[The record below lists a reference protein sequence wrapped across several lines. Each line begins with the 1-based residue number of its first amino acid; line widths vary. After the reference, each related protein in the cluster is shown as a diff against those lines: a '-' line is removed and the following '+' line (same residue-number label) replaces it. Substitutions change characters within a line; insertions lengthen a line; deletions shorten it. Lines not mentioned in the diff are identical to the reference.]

1 MEDKVLKSAAVLF
14 DLAYTEDIGDGDVTT
29 DNFIPQGEIKT
40 ARLVAKEDGVVAGL
54 PIVEMV
60 FRRFDPD
67 FEWTVNYKDGSHVV
81 VGDVI
86 AEFKGSYRAL
96 LSGERIALN
105 FLQRMSGIATYAS
118 QFAKMTEG
126 TKVQI
131 LDTRKTLPGYR
142 HLDKYAVRMGGASNH
157 RFCLYDMVMIKDN
170 HIQIAGGIKP
180 AVDAIRKKLP
190 MSIKIEVETT
200 TIEQVQEA
208 LAAGADIIMLD
219 NMSNVMM
226 TEAVGIIDGR
236 AKVEA
241 SGNMSLERI
250 AEVAKTGIDYIS
262 IGALTHSVNALDIS
276 QRIID

>member
-1 MEDKVLKSAAVLF
+1 MEDKVLQSAAALF
-14 DLAYTEDIGDGDVTT
+14 DLAYTEDIGEGDVTT
-29 DNFIPQGEIKT
+29 DHLIPQGEIKT

-67 FEWTVNYKDGSHVV
+67 FEWTVNIKDGSHVV

-86 AEFKGSYRAL
+86 AEFKGNHRAL

-105 FLQRMSGIATYAS
+105 FLQRMCGIASYAN
-118 QFAKMTEG
+118 QFAKKTEG

-142 HLDKYAVRMGGASNH
+142 LLDKYSVRMGGALNH
-157 RFCLYDMVMIKDN
+157 RFGLYDMVMIKDN
-170 HIQIAGGIKP
+170 HIQIAGGIEP
-180 AVDAIRKKLP
+180 AVKSIQKKL
-190 MSIKIEVETT
+190 KKKVRIEIETT
-200 TIEQVQEA
+200 TIEQVKEA
-208 LAAGADIIMLD
+208 LSAGADIIMLD
-219 NMSNVMM
+219 NMSNEMM
-226 TEAVGIIDGR
+226 TEAVGIIDGQ

-250 AEVAKTGIDYIS
+250 AEVAKTGIDFIS
-262 IGALTHSVNALDIS
+262 IGALTHSVKALDIS